1 VADPGGFRLALM
13 TAPDREVAERM
24 VQRLVEEG
32 VVACGTILPGCTSIY
47 RWQGAVERATE
58 VQVLFKTT
66 ASGVDRLVRLVPG
79 MHPYDVPELIVLP
92 VEAGYRPYL
101 EWIESTVDRPE

>member
-1 VADPGGFRLALM
+1 MSDRSAFRVALM
-13 TAPDREVAERM
+13 TAPDPDVARRLVE
-24 VQRLVEEG
+24 RLVEEG

-66 ASGVDRLVRLVPG
+66 ATGAERLVRRVPE
-79 MHPYDVPELIVLP
+79 MHPYDVPEVIVLP
-92 VEAGYRPYL
+92 VETGYPPYL
-101 EWIESTVDRPE
+101 EWIGSIVDEPE